1 MTDLDPER
9 VARRRLIVV
18 RVCVI
23 VVIVGLLVSGITA
36 FPLQEEILFAS
47 GLLHDL
53 GVDQW
58 APALV
63 AWVDRVADGLTVTQE
78 SYPFLAYG
86 TDWLAFAHIL
96 IAVAFIGP
104 LRDPVRNIWVLHWGL
119 IACVGIVPLALIAGA
134 IRGLPWFWQLIDISF
149 GVGAAIPLIIAI
161 VLTRRLER
169 AQTEEQASMPA
180 GSAHA
185 D

>member
-36 FPLQEEILFAS
+36 FPLLEEIRLVS
-47 GLLHDL
+47 GMLHDL
-53 GVDQW
+53 AVDQW
-58 APALV
+58 APILAG
-63 AWVDRVADGLTVTQE
+63 WIDRVAEGLSVTQE

-104 LRDPVRNIWVLHWGL
+104 LRDPVRNIWVLQWGL
-119 IACVGIVPLALIAGA
+119 IACIGIVPLALIAGA
-134 IRGLPWFWQLIDISF
+134 IRGLPWFWQLVDISF
-149 GVGAAIPLIIAI
+149 GVGAAIPLIIAV

-169 AQTEEQASMPA
+169 GQAQAAVQSEPA
-180 GSAHA
+180 DSL
-185 D
+185 